1 MVLEFGMNYQQAC
14 LRDPVFLIGLLPG
27 DPLILKIDAMSVV
40 KRDIMLMT
48 VIAIADEEEAGI

>member
-1 MVLEFGMNYQQAC
+1 LNYQQAC
-14 LRDPVFLIGLLPG
+14 LGDLVLIGHLPVV
-27 DPLILKIDAMSVV
+27 PLILMIDAMSVV